1 MPCVKYSKSELA
13 SRCKKRKGA
22 SATYVRDV
30 VRNGKVLH
38 RAGALKTKKSMI
50 STCGKGGACKK
61 LSELSKAELLKKAVA
76 LGCDKYTRATTT
88 VSKASG
94 KKVTH
99 AAGTQ
104 KTKASLIASLRARR
118 AARKVSKKK

>member
-1 MPCVKYSKSELA
+1 MPCVAYSKAELA
-13 SRCKKRKGA
+13 ARCNKRKGA
-22 SATYVRDV
+22 SATYKRDV
-30 VRNGKVLH
+30 VRNGKVIH
-38 RAGALKTKKSMI
+38 RAGAQKTKKSMI
-50 STCGKGGACKK
+50 ATCGKGGACKK

-76 LGCDKYTRATTT
+76 LGCDKYSRATTT

-118 AARKVSKKK
+118 AKKSSKK